1 MSTCSTVADH
11 CRIYA
16 LSCPND
22 EDYKT
27 VCNHNHNDICDRCHI
42 LSSVIPEIEEAIEQ
56 AAFPKDAKEE
66 LAFITSH
73 AKKNINAW
81 KAHQMRSVNQDECR
95 QILKELDKTSMLLV
109 LDWAMKY
116 LPRKFR
122 ESQTDWFGK
131 RGIPW
136 HITVAF
142 RRVDNHDMEMMTL
155 FCSSF

>member
-1 MSTCSTVADH
+1 MAGQLDH

-16 LSCPND
+16 LSCPNN

-27 VCNHNHNDICDRCHI
+27 VCDHNHNDIYDRCHI

-81 KAHQMRSVNQDECR
+81 KAHQMRSVNWMNADF
-95 QILKELDKTSMLLV
+95 
-109 LDWAMKY
+109 
-116 LPRKFR
+116 KF
-122 ESQTDWFGK
+122 
-131 RGIPW
+131 
-136 HITVAF
+136 
-142 RRVDNHDMEMMTL
+142 
-155 FCSSF
+155 